1 MVQLNEEILHKVIT
15 KRPEISHKGTF
26 GRVAL
31 IGGNQ
36 QYGGAIIMSAEACI
50 KSGAG
55 LTTVITAE
63 KITPRFILGYL
74 KRWCWTFLS

>member
-36 QYGGAIIMSAEACI
+36 Q
-50 KSGAG
+50 
-55 LTTVITAE
+55 
-63 KITPRFILGYL
+63 
-74 KRWCWTFLS
+74 